1 MRKQSRPLKNIVII
15 GAGIGGLTTGI
26 ILQKSGYHVHIVE
39 KNNQPGGL
47 MRSYTRKGFDCPVGI
62 HYIGS
67 LAPGQPLKTLWD
79 YLGITDKIPLER
91 MGTNGPIDR
100 YIFDTF
106 SFDLPE
112 GLAAFEDNLR
122 QAFPQEQEQIAV
134 IMRPLR
140 SFCDHFRRLDTLLSP
155 GETLISPDNFI
166 PMGEYLDQ
174 VGCSPRL
181 KSVLGVPT
189 TLVGIPFFQCPLFFY
204 YMTLASYL
212 LSSWRLH
219 SDRGSQ
225 TAKIYA
231 ERFISLGGRLTLGDM
246 ARTIEVKSKQIK
258 GITLASG
265 NTINADGVIA
275 AIHPQAMAAMLADN
289 DLRPV
294 HRERIANLKNTKGIF
309 CASFALNSEAHPE
322 LPYNIYRLRPEKDGS
337 LEQGLF
343 IQVRKSRHPQT
354 NVMTMMASSTMDEWE
369 PWLNTSSKHRGRDYL
384 RKKKE
389 KVVDFIAEATEI
401 LGPLKD
407 MTVVDSYTPL
417 TIRDYV
423 GSPDGS
429 AYGIMRSVKQL
440 LQTTFLNRLSID
452 GLFLGGQNIMAP
464 GIMGTTLGSFAVAQK
479 IMGQERFSHAVL
491 KDLF

>member
-1 MRKQSRPLKNIVII
+1 MRKQSHPLKNIVII
-15 GAGIGGLTTGI
+15 GSGIGGLTTGI

-47 MRSYTRKGFDCPVGI
+47 MRSYTRMGFDCPVGI

-67 LAPGQPLKTLWD
+67 LAPGQPLKILWD

-106 SFDLPE
+106 NFDLPE
-112 GLAAFEDNLR
+112 GIAAFEDNLR
-122 QAFPQEQEQIAV
+122 QTFPQEQEQITV
-134 IMRPLR
+134 IMQPLKM
-140 SFCDHFRRLDTLLSP
+140 FCDHLYRLDTLLSP
-155 GETLISPDNFI
+155 EKMLLSPENFI

-174 VGCSPRL
+174 VGCSPRM
-181 KSVLGVPT
+181 KSVLGVPA

-219 SDRGSQ
+219 NDSGSQ

-231 ERFISLGGRLTLGDM
+231 EQFISLGGRLTLGDM
-246 ARTIEVKSKQIK
+246 AQTIEVKSRQIE
-258 GITLASG
+258 GISLASG
-265 NTINADGVIA
+265 KIITADGVIA
-275 AIHPQAMAAMLADN
+275 AIHPQTMAAMLTDN
-289 DLRPV
+289 DLRPA

-309 CASFALNSEAHPE
+309 CASFSLNSEAHPE
-322 LPYNIYRLRPEKDGS
+322 LPYNIYRLRPEEDGS
-337 LEQGLF
+337 LENGLF
-343 IQVRKSRHPQT
+343 VQVRKSHRPQT
-354 NVMTMMASSTMDEWE
+354 NIMTMMASSTIHEWE
-369 PWLNTSSKHRGRDYL
+369 PWLNTHSERRGNDYL
-384 RKKKE
+384 RKKEE
-389 KVVDFIAEATEI
+389 KILEFITEATEI

-407 MTVVDSYTPL
+407 MTVIDAYTPL

-429 AYGIMRSVKQL
+429 AYGIVRSSNQL
-440 LQTTFLNRLSID
+440 MQTTFLNRLNID
-452 GLFLGGQNIMAP
+452 GLFLAGQNIMAP
-464 GIMGTTLGSFAVAQK
+464 GIMGTTLGSFLVARK
-479 IMGQERFSHAVL
+479 VMGQEDFSHNVL
-491 KDLF
+491 KDLC